1 MSEKDNA
8 SSPGRRRFLRIASL
22 GPVAGAALLAAGRQ
36 GASAAEVDMATG
48 SGYRETPH
56 VKKAYELSRF

>member
-1 MSEKDNA
+1 MGEKNT
-8 SSPGRRRFLRIASL
+8 SPGRREFLKVASL
-22 GPVAGAALLAAGRQ
+22 GPVAGAALLAVGQ
-36 GASAAEVDMATG
+36 GSASAAEAGREAG